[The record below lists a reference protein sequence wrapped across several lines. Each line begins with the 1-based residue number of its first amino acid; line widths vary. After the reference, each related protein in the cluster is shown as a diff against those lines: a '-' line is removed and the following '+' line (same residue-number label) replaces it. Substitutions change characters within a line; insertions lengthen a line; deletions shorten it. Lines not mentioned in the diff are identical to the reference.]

1 MGLSVKMGDLFGDY
15 EKDFSILTAD
25 IVAKTNR
32 IPNLHGE
39 EKRNV
44 VNEVEQKLE
53 DAQELLEQMD
63 LEARGLSDESKAKCG
78 ASLKSYKL
86 EVQNLERNL
95 KKSKIALTDLESARS
110 ELLGGEDG
118 ASSED
123 QRSRLLDNSERLER
137 SNRRLD
143 DGYKLC
149 VETEEI
155 GQDILGNL
163 SRDRETM
170 TATRDRLRGTNTN
183 LHKSSRVLT
192 AMMRRLI
199 QNRILLV
206 LVCLVMLTAI
216 GVAIYFAS
224 KK

>member
-1 MGLSVKMGDLFGDY
+1 VCETMSEDLFAGY
-15 EKDFSILTAD
+15 EHEFSLLSAD
-25 IVAKTNR
+25 IVAKTNK

-39 EKRNV
+39 EKRNLIG
-44 VNEVEQKLE
+44 EIEQKFD

-63 LEARGLSDESKAKCG
+63 LEARGLSDDGAKVRCG
-78 ASLKSYKL
+78 ASLRSYKQ
-86 EVQNLERNL
+86 EVQNLE
-95 KKSKIALTDLESARS
+95 KTFKQSKIGLTAQELARK
-110 ELLGGEDG
+110 ELLAGEDTNN
-118 ASSED
+118 SED

-149 VETEEI
+149 IETEDI
-155 GQDILGNL
+155 GQDILNNL
-163 SRDRETM
+163 HRDRETM
-170 TATRDRLRGTNTN
+170 TQTRDRLRGTNAN

-192 AMMRRLI
+192 GMMRRLI

-206 LVCLVMLTAI
+206 LVCLVLLTAI

-224 KK
+224 NK

>member
-1 MGLSVKMGDLFGDY
+1 MSANLFDGY
-15 EKDFSILTAD
+15 EQEFGILTAD
-25 IVAKTNR
+25 IVSKTSR
-32 IPNLHGE
+32 IPNHHGE
-39 EKRNV
+39 EKRKLV
-44 VNEVEQKLE
+44 SEVEQKFD

-63 LEARGLSDESKAKCG
+63 LEARGLSDDGAKVRCG
-78 ASLKSYKL
+78 ASLKSYKQ
-86 EVQNLERNL
+86 EIQNLEKTF
-95 KKSKIALTDLESARS
+95 KKSKIALTDSETARN
-110 ELLGGEDG
+110 ELLGGDDG
-118 ASSED
+118 ATD

-143 DGYKLC
+143 EGMKLC
-149 VETEEI
+149 AETEEI
-155 GQDILGNL
+155 GQDILNNL
-163 SRDRETM
+163 HRDREVM
-170 TATRDRLRGTNTN
+170 TQTRDRLRGTNAN

>member
-1 MGLSVKMGDLFGDY
+1 MSADLFDGY
-15 EKDFSILTAD
+15 EQEFGILTAD

-32 IPNLHGE
+32 VPNLHGE
-39 EKRNV
+39 EKRKLV
-44 VNEVEQKLE
+44 ADVEQKFD

-63 LEARGLSDESKAKCG
+63 LEARGLTDDGAKVRCG

-86 EVQNLERNL
+86 EIQNLEKTF
-95 KKSKIALTDLESARS
+95 KKSKTALTDSEAARN
-110 ELLGGEDG
+110 ELLGGDDAG
-118 ASSED
+118 NSED

-137 SNRRLD
+137 SSRRLD
-143 DGYKLC
+143 EGMKLC
-149 VETEEI
+149 AETEEI
-155 GQDILGNL
+155 GQDILNNL
-163 SRDRETM
+163 HRDREVM
-170 TATRDRLRGTNTN
+170 TQTRDRLRGTNAN

-206 LVCLVMLTAI
+206 MVCLVMVTAI
-216 GVAIYFAS
+216 GVAIYLAS

>member
-1 MGLSVKMGDLFGDY
+1 MSEDLFDGY
-15 EKDFSILTAD
+15 EQDFGILTAD
-25 IVAKTNR
+25 IVSKTNR

-39 EKRNV
+39 EKRKLV
-44 VNEVEQKLE
+44 TDVEQKFD

-63 LEARGLSDESKAKCG
+63 LEARGLSEDGAKVRCG
-78 ASLKSYKL
+78 ASLKSYKQ
-86 EVQNLERNL
+86 EIQNLEKTF
-95 KKSKIALTDLESARS
+95 KKSKIALTDHETTRN
-110 ELLGGEDG
+110 ELLGGDDG
-118 ASSED
+118 VNSED
-123 QRSRLLDNSERLER
+123 QRSRLLDNSERMER

-155 GQDILGNL
+155 GQDILNNL
-163 SRDRETM
+163 HRDRETM
-170 TATRDRLRGTNTN
+170 TQTRDRLRGTNAN

-206 LVCLVMLTAI
+206 LVCLVLLTAI

-224 KK
+224 NK